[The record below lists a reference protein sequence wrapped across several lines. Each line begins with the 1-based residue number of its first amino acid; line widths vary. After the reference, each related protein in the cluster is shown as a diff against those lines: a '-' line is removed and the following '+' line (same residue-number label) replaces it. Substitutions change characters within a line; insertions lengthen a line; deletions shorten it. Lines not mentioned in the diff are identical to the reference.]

1 MHKPCDGRNYKESKQ
16 QRVRV
21 TAEKFIERI
30 NQKVCKGLD
39 HVGACSRGPVSD
51 FLLREMGEY

>member
-1 MHKPCDGRNYKESKQ
+1 MHKPCDGRYCKESKQ

-21 TAEKFIERI
+21 AAEKFIERI